1 VEVVRRV
8 LARVITRD
16 ATAALERSVA
26 AVIAGGARVNL
37 KKWRQAQNLSAARAG
52 LLLSGDLAIARARL
66 AAEAPCSDGLTL
78 DEAMKDLSAFA
89 TTRAYAAL
97 RERIGLRAA
106 RGRALRRRD
115 RHGCARPSARGRMKP
130 ERASQEIVA
139 RRVAIQE
146 LLSRALGWQDLGEL
160 LSLGTHSNLHA
171 QIAHPAI
178 LSTLAIPQRD
188 RLSRLSSKIY
198 RTYFINAAATRRSEA
213 PGATST

>member
-66 AAEAPCSDGLTL
+66 AAEASCSDGLTL

-97 RERIGLRAA
+97 RERIGF
-106 RGRALRRRD
+106 G
-115 RHGCARPSARGRMKP
+115 
-130 ERASQEIVA
+130 Q
-139 RRVAIQE
+139 RV
-146 LLSRALGWQDLGEL
+146 DV
-160 LSLGTHSNLHA
+160 H
-171 QIAHPAI
+171 
-178 LSTLAIPQRD
+178 
-188 RLSRLSSKIY
+188 
-198 RTYFINAAATRRSEA
+198 
-213 PGATST
+213 